1 MTSGNKHNTH
11 LSKVVGYTFP
21 FFLTILFLYLAF
33 KNIDLKQTFEII
45 LNSSI
50 PAILFY
56 VLIFFAS
63 HIARAIRWKYMLKPV
78 KRDCSTS
85 HLLGAVL
92 VGFGVS
98 CVIPRLGEL
107 YRGLFLGRWEGI
119 SRSTVIGTIV
129 IERIMDLAS
138 FGIAALICVSLYS
151 GNLYNDIVWLKP
163 SLMIGLVIVI
173 VAIVFLLLLVRFQK
187 SFSSL
192 LVRFAGK
199 INKGSTEKLK
209 GIFDTLIEGL
219 SSIKK
224 TGNVFAIV
232 FWSVVIM
239 LLYAFH
245 AQVGFYIVGMQS
257 TGKVNFE
264 LAWIVM
270 TISSF
275 GSIIPTPGAIGSYH
289 IIAIFILT
297 KLFGFDYESSAAFA
311 IITNFISYVT
321 FVLSTVVIVYF
332 VNRSRQRKGLAK
344 ETFLSVFKI
353 NPEER

>member
-11 LSKVVGYTFP
+11 LSKVVGYSFP

-56 VLIFFAS
+56 VFIFFLS
-63 HIARAIRWKYMLKPV
+63 HMARAIRWKYMIKPI
-78 KRDCSTS
+78 KENCSTS
-85 HLLGAVL
+85 HLFGAVM
-92 VGFGVS
+92 VGYGVS
-98 CVIPRLGEL
+98 CLIPRLGEL

-129 IERIMDLAS
+129 IERIIDIAL
-138 FGIAALICVSLYS
+138 FGIAALISVSLYS
-151 GNLYNDIVWLKP
+151 GNMYNEIVWLKA
-163 SLMIGLVIVI
+163 SLLIGLIFTLAATI
-173 VAIVFLLLLVRFQK
+173 FLVLLIRFQK
-187 SFSSL
+187 NFSSA
-192 LVRFAGK
+192 LVRLAER
-199 INKGSTEKLK
+199 INKKYADKLK
-209 GIFDTLIEGL
+209 EIFETLVEGL
-219 SSIKK
+219 SSIRK
-224 TGNVFAIV
+224 TGNVLAILL
-232 FWSVVIM
+232 WSVVIL

-257 TGKVNFE
+257 TGKINFE

-275 GSIIPTPGAIGSYH
+275 GSIIPTPGALGSYH
-289 IIAIFILT
+289 IISIFVLT
-297 KLFGFDYESSAAFA
+297 KLFGFDYESSAAYA
-311 IITNFISYVT
+311 IITHFISYVT
-321 FVLSTVVIVYF
+321 FILSTVVIVYF

-353 NPEER
+353 NPEEK

>member
-11 LSKVVGYTFP
+11 LSKVVGYSFP

-56 VLIFFAS
+56 VFIFFLS
-63 HIARAIRWKYMLKPV
+63 HMARAIRWKYMLKPV
-78 KRDCSTS
+78 KENCSTS
-85 HLLGAVL
+85 HLFGAIM
-92 VGFGVS
+92 VGYGVS
-98 CVIPRLGEL
+98 CLIPRLGEL

-129 IERIMDLAS
+129 IERIIDIAL
-138 FGIAALICVSLYS
+138 FGIAALISVSLYS
-151 GNLYNDIVWLKP
+151 GNMYNEIVWLKA
-163 SLMIGLVIVI
+163 SLLIGLIFI
-173 VAIVFLLLLVRFQK
+173 LAATIFLVLLVRFQK
-187 SFSSL
+187 KFSSA
-192 LVRFAGK
+192 LVRLAEK
-199 INKGSTEKLK
+199 INKKYADKLK
-209 GIFDTLIEGL
+209 EIFETLVEGL
-219 SSIKK
+219 SSIRK
-224 TGNVFAIV
+224 TGNVLAILL
-232 FWSVVIM
+232 WSVVIL

-257 TGKVNFE
+257 TGKINFE

-275 GSIIPTPGAIGSYH
+275 GSIIPTPGALGSYH
-289 IIAIFILT
+289 IISIFVLT
-297 KLFGFDYESSAAFA
+297 KLFGFDYESSAAYA
-311 IITNFISYVT
+311 IITHFISYVT
-321 FVLSTVVIVYF
+321 FILSTVVIVYF
-332 VNRSRQRKGLAK
+332 VNRSRQRKGLTK

-353 NPEER
+353 NPEEK

>member
-1 MTSGNKHNTH
+1 M
-11 LSKVVGYTFP
+11 
-21 FFLTILFLYLAF
+21 
-33 KNIDLKQTFEII
+33 
-45 LNSSI
+45 
-50 PAILFY
+50 
-56 VLIFFAS
+56 
-63 HIARAIRWKYMLKPV
+63 
-78 KRDCSTS
+78 
-85 HLLGAVL
+85 

-98 CVIPRLGEL
+98 CLIPRLGEV

-129 IERIMDLAS
+129 IERIIDMAF
-138 FGIAALICVSLYS
+138 FGIATLISVGLYS
-151 GNLYNDIVWLKP
+151 GNLYQEIVWLKP
-163 SLMIGLVIVI
+163 SLLIGLALVII
-173 VAIVFLLLLVRFQK
+173 AIIFLILLVKFQN

-192 LVRFAGK
+192 LVRFAGR
-199 INKGSTEKLK
+199 INKNSSDKLK
-209 GIFDTLIEGL
+209 EIFDTLIEGL

-224 TGNVFAIV
+224 TGNVLAIL
-232 FWSVVIM
+232 FWSVVMM

-275 GSIIPTPGAIGSYH
+275 GSIIPTPGAIGTYH
-289 IIAIFILT
+289 IISIFVLT
-297 KLFGFDYESSAAFA
+297 KLFYFDYESSAAFA
-311 IITNFISYVT
+311 IITHFISYAI
-321 FVLSTVVIVYF
+321 FVLSTVAIVYF

-353 NPEER
+353 NPEEK